1 VSAHVDPET
10 LADASG
16 PSRIL
21 MVDHLAAC
29 PACREAV
36 ARFDPS
42 LLFYLLS
49 RAPIPERILDAVS
62 AEVSH
67 AATPAPAR
75 GGAAWEAWP
84 GTRRAVAAAV
94 AAGAVLTGL
103 AAWMSR
109 GPAPVLLPVAAVP
122 AAAAVE
128 VTPDAAISQVVD
140 MTVGDTQ
147 VVMVYNGKL
156 SL

>member
-1 VSAHVDPET
+1 
-10 LADASG
+10 
-16 PSRIL
+16 
-21 MVDHLAAC
+21 
-29 PACREAV
+29 
-36 ARFDPS
+36 
-42 LLFYLLS
+42 
-49 RAPIPERILDAVS
+49 
-62 AEVSH
+62 
-67 AATPAPAR
+67 
-75 GGAAWEAWP
+75 
-84 GTRRAVAAAV
+84 
-94 AAGAVLTGL
+94 
-103 AAWMSR
+103 MSR